1 MTKVY
6 AELNIANTSRNL
18 YQECSEFISLI
29 NWKYEIILVGDKK
42 RNGKTSDMSVLSF
55 VSQHFETPYIED
67 VSNILCDTLEPIA
80 HELSA
85 FIQENHCK
93 IWIYFV
99 ISLGDEGVGITINKR
114 LLKLATILQ
123 SPIHFDGL

>member
-99 ISLGDEGVGITINKR
+99 ISLGEEGVAITINER
-114 LLKLATILQ
+114 LLKLATVLQ

>member
-1 MTKVY
+1 MTKIY

-18 YQECSEFISLI
+18 YQECSKFITLI
-29 NWKYEIILVGDKK
+29 NWKHKIILIGDKK
-42 RNGKTSDMSVLSF
+42 RNGKISDMSVLSF
-55 VSQHFETPYIED
+55 VSQRFETPYIED

-80 HELSA
+80 NDLSA

>member
-1 MTKVY
+1 MTNIY

-18 YQECSEFISLI
+18 YQECSKFIALI
-29 NWKYEIILVGDKK
+29 NWKHKIILIGDKK
-42 RNGKTSDMSVLSF
+42 RNGKISDMSVLSF

-80 HELSA
+80 NDLSA

-114 LLKLATILQ
+114 LLKLATVLQ